1 MENLISVLNTLEPGI
16 VIFDK
21 RYKIVHIN
29 RVVLVLFSEFSSA
42 DIFEKSLL
50 DLHQASSSEK
60 ISRMIALL
68 STSKRQIPFSIK
80 IFSRDN
86 RVKYL
91 LMKLI
96 ALLSYDA
103 GETEESLCCAL
114 LYDITAF
121 ISDQTMRLLKIPVG
135 IKNEIK
141 LIDLRDVVFIEADN
155 VYSRVFTTTRDY
167 FSGLS
172 LGTLQDRLPGKYFM
186 RIHRSYIV
194 NLTKITKVSK
204 ERGAVYVSLQ
214 GIDESLPVSRNRSR
228 EFLTRLGLK

>member
-1 MENLISVLNTLEPGI
+1 MDDLVSLLNTLEPGI

-21 RYKIVHIN
+21 AYKIHHIN
-29 RVVLVLFSEFSSA
+29 RVVLVLFSEFSPK

-68 STSKRQIPFSIK
+68 SASKRQIPFSIK

-96 ALLSYDA
+96 ALLSFDT
-103 GETEESLCCAL
+103 GETDESLCCAL

-121 ISDQTMRLLKIPVG
+121 ISDQTMHLLKIPVG

-141 LIDLRDVVFIEADN
+141 LIDLRDVIFIEADN
-155 VYSRVFTTTRDY
+155 VYSRVYTLTGDY

-172 LGTLQDRLPGKYFM
+172 LGMLYDRLPHKYFF

-194 NLTKITKVSK
+194 NLTKINKVLK
-204 ERGAVYVSLQ
+204 DGGAVYVSLQ
-214 GIDESLPVSRNRSR
+214 GAEKKLPVSRNKSRNFLRS
-228 EFLTRLGLK
+228 LGLK